1 MSAYSNRLAAV
12 TKELWTHWQET
23 REYWQDARAIEFE
36 QQYLSE
42 LLSSVDRSVFAM
54 EELDKLLTKIRKDC
68 E

>member
-23 REYWQDARAIEFE
+23 RVYWQDARAAEFE
-36 QQYLSE
+36 QRYLSE
-42 LLSSVDRSVFAM
+42 LLSGVDKSVFAM